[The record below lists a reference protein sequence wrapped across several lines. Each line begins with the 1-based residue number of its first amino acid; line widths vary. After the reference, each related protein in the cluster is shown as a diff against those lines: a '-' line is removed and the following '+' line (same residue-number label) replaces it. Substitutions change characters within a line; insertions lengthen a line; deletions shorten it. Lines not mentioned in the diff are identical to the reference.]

1 MSLEENLSKTKQ
13 FSEYDFMRL
22 FLAYLAFN
30 GITKI
35 DANELKF
42 QLVKYYKDER
52 YKILFEEI
60 SLKQQIEG
68 DFLELDD
75 CLLNARLYGLLS
87 NPIQGTNKR
96 KIFIEEPSKI
106 FNSYSDEYKNHM
118 HELVSEYINELS
130 KPKIAF
136 VGSSKK
142 FMNTFIEKLNNNEIL
157 KDTCPQVGEEFILN
171 DEVAKEEIRKYN
183 ELLNSSIL
191 DMTSE
196 ECLGYVYHDENGL
209 VLKKK
214 K

>member
-1 MSLEENLSKTKQ
+1 MRLVEVVKK

-22 FLAYLAFN
+22 FLADLVSK

-35 DANELKF
+35 DVNELKF

-52 YKILFEEI
+52 YRLLFEEI

-87 NPIQGTNKR
+87 NPIQKTNKR

-106 FNSYSDEYKNHM
+106 FNYYSDEYKNHM
-118 HELVSEYINELS
+118 HELVSDYINELS

-142 FMNTFIEKLNNNEIL
+142 FMNTFIEKLNNDEFL
-157 KDTCPQVGEEFILN
+157 KDICPQVGEEFILN
-171 DEVAKEEIRKYN
+171 DNASKEEIRKYN
-183 ELLNSSIL
+183 ELLNSGIL
-191 DMTSE
+191 NMTSE
-196 ECLGYVYHDENGL
+196 ECLGYIYHDENGL
-209 VLKKK
+209 VLKKRK
-214 K
+214 